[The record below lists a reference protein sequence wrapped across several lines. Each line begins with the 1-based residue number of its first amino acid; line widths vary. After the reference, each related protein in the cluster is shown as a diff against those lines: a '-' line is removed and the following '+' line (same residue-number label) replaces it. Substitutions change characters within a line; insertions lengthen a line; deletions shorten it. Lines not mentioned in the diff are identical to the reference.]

1 MTAADFPRDLGALP
15 SLLDWAEAFAGE
27 SRLAPGQG
35 FLVAFVLEEL
45 FTNMVKYNPA
55 GGGRIGVELGLEG
68 PELRIQLRDPDCP
81 SFDIRTDAPAVD
93 PGRSLED
100 RTPGGLGVH
109 LVKAM
114 VDRIDYDHTDRTGTL
129 RLYKRLE

>member
-15 SLLDWAEAFAGE
+15 SVLDWAEGFSGEAGLGP
-27 SRLAPGQG
+27 RHG
-35 FLVAFVLEEL
+35 FLVSFVLEEL
-45 FTNMVKYNPA
+45 FTNMVKYNPG
-55 GGGRIGVELGLEG
+55 GGGRIAVELGLEG

-81 SFDIRTDAPAVD
+81 AFDIRTDAPAVD
-93 PGRSLED
+93 PALPLED

-114 VDRIDYDHTDRTGTL
+114 VDRIDYDHTGRTGTL
-129 RLYKRLE
+129 RLTKRLE